1 MQQAIS
7 PVDGLNN
14 KKAFMEFFENN
25 RLTKSLASMAL
36 MSSVLLAASGCASA
50 PEAPKVATPV
60 DIVVGSNLGH
70 LPLLVGVEK
79 GLFAK
84 HGIDLRLKV
93 VNNGGEMVAAMQKR
107 EVELGNM
114 SVTTFIKA
122 KHEGDALQV
131 IGLIMNDAT
140 RSNADEPLAIVSK
153 KGSGIRPGNIADLKG
168 KRVAVML
175 GQTPHEYLKIAAAK
189 AGLSESDIVIV
200 DMPQSPALADAL
212 RDGKVDAVA
221 SLEPLNSIVLK
232 NVADSYEV
240 KRGGGYLS
248 YLMITTA
255 YVPTIQNKADLIL
268 RFTAGLAAA
277 SQYTRQNRAEAVQIF
292 AKRIPGQN
300 IAALETGIQHIFY
313 DPRMSAA
320 TQKAF
325 ADAQVEV
332 LSQSSMKGKAPIA
345 LNDLL
350 YRDAIIKVQSQY
362 PQYFS
367 DLPAVN

>member
-1 MQQAIS
+1 MNLFLQYRRS
-7 PVDGLNN
+7 NLVN
-14 KKAFMEFFENN
+14 
-25 RLTKSLASMAL
+25 SLFCVGTIAL
-36 MSSVLLAASGCASA
+36 AVSGCAGIQST
-50 PEAPKVATPV
+50 PSVPTPV
-60 DIVVGSNLGH
+60 NIVVGSNLGH

-84 HGIDLRLKV
+84 HGIDLKLKV

-153 KGSGIRPGNIADLKG
+153 KGSGIRPGKIEDLKG

-189 AGLSESDIVIV
+189 AGLKENDIVIV

-232 NVADSYEV
+232 NVPDAYEV

-325 ADAQVEV
+325 ADAQTEV
-332 LSQSSMKGKAPIA
+332 LAQSSMKGKAPIA

-350 YRDAIIKVQSQY
+350 YRDAIIKVQSMH
-362 PQYFS
+362 PEYFS
-367 DLPAVN
+367 DLPRVQ

>member
-1 MQQAIS
+1 M
-7 PVDGLNN
+7 
-14 KKAFMEFFENN
+14 
-25 RLTKSLASMAL
+25 KSLNKCCFAKSISVAL
-36 MSSVLLAASGCASA
+36 FLGGGALALFGCASA
-50 PEAPKVATPV
+50 PPAPKTLTPV
-60 DIVVGSNLGH
+60 NIVVGSNLGH

-84 HGIDLRLKV
+84 HGIDLKLKV

-140 RSNADEPLAIVSK
+140 RSNADEPLAIISK
-153 KGSGIRPGNIADLKG
+153 KGSGIRPGKIEDLKG

-189 AGLSESDIVIV
+189 AGLSETDIIIV
-200 DMPQSPALADAL
+200 NMPQSPAIADAL
-212 RDGKVDAVA
+212 KDGKVDAVA

-232 NVADSYEV
+232 NVPDAYEV

-255 YVPTIQNKADLIL
+255 YVPTIQSKTDLIMQ
-268 RFTAGLAAA
+268 FTAGLAAA

-292 AKRIPGQN
+292 ARRIPGQD
-300 IAALETGIQHIFY
+300 IAALESGIQHIYY

-332 LSQSSMKGKAPIA
+332 LSQSAMKGKSPIA
-345 LNDLL
+345 LADLL
-350 YRDAIIKVQSQY
+350 YRDAITKVQIQH
-362 PQYFS
+362 PEYFS
-367 DLPAVN
+367 DLPKIP